1 LIVLHEENARRT
13 STHSPLAPAVLLSAL
28 LLTAFVLAGCAT
40 SAANLQSSLATA
52 GQTAQAPAPQ
62 GLEDVVAPLADYVQE
77 SSPLATPTPLPSAE
91 EKQYVTVA
99 TQGVRANLRSGP
111 GTNNAI
117 VTKVNSGA
125 SLEVLAQSPDKR
137 WYQVVTP
144 GATGDMAKE
153 AWISA
158 DIVRVGG
165 SADAVPVVTAGEAL
179 LPPDLSAAWS
189 VDWSC
194 NSDRCEVKQ
203 CSADVQAVVTRPVSN
218 GYLPVEHTVTWA
230 GECFNTDAW
239 TFEVDQATGEER
251 SGEARDNFLYGYWLG
266 AEPGEPNGVLPLDDD
281 RGVVV
286 FCSEPQ
292 KVEIEEG
299 GGWTTV
305 YEGSTCH
312 DVQTGMLVYMN
323 YVKRWLF
330 TGEFEGKTYDRAY
343 FGDSEEL
350 EQRLVETN
358 VELDYADKR

>member
-13 STHSPLAPAVLLSAL
+13 STHSPLVVFGF
-28 LLTAFVLAGCAT
+28 LLTAALLSGGCAT
-40 SAANLQSSLATA
+40 SAANLQSSLAAA

-62 GLEDVVAPLADYVQE
+62 GLEGIVAPLADYEQE
-77 SSPLATPTPLPSAE
+77 ESPLATPTPLPSAE

-125 SLEVLAQSPDKR
+125 SLEVLGQSPDKR
-137 WYQVVTP
+137 WYQVVVP
-144 GATGDMAKE
+144 GATGDTPKE

-158 DIVRVGG
+158 DIVRAGG
-165 SADAVPVVTAGEAL
+165 SADAVPVVAAGEAL
-179 LPPDLSAAWS
+179 LPADMNAAWN
-189 VDWSC
+189 VEWSC

-203 CSADVQAVVTRPVSN
+203 CTADVQAQVTRPVSN
-218 GYLPVEHTVTWA
+218 GFLPVEHTVTWA
-230 GECFNTDAW
+230 DECFNTDAW

-251 SGEARDNFLYGYWLG
+251 SGEASDNFLYGYWLG
-266 AEPGEPNGVLPLDDD
+266 AEPGEANGVLPLEDD

-312 DVQTGMLVYMN
+312 DVNTGMLVYMN

-358 VELDYADKR
+358 VDLEYATRR